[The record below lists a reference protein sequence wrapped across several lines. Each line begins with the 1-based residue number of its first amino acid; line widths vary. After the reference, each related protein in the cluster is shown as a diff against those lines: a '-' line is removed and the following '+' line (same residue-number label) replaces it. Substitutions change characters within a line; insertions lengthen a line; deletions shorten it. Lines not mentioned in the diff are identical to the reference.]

1 MTTGGATF
9 TQIGAS
15 NQWQIH
21 SGLDAHN
28 EIITFLSG
36 ATIHSTDYLFY
47 EVVMV
52 VARGAS
58 PDPTE

>member
-28 EIITFLSG
+28 EIITLLGG
-36 ATIHSTDYLFY
+36 ATVHLTDYLF
-47 EVVMV
+47 V
-52 VARGAS
+52 
-58 PDPTE
+58 